1 MRGNSKKVSR
11 DLLTPEKHAG
21 RKSGSSVEERT
32 AGLIESEKF
41 LQSVIDGI
49 RDGIKIIDQNYKV
62 LLANRASQVLTG
74 KSQDELVG
82 GQCYKEFYCF
92 DGPCHFCVT
101 PRTFA
106 TGEPGHTSYRFIAE
120 DGSEKF
126 VEIYTYPITDGLGR
140 VDKVIEIARDVTE
153 QKRLEE
159 QLVRSEKLASVG
171 ELASGVAHE
180 IRNPLTGIRL
190 GIDALTLEPNIAE
203 SESNLKIIKKMLK
216 DIGRLENVVSQLL
229 NFTKKRGLKLESADV
244 NKVLSDALLLVE
256 GQARS
261 HDIAIVKD
269 YADDLKPITMDA
281 NQIQQVFLNIV
292 LNALQAMP
300 GGGEL
305 YLSTR
310 FADSW
315 KGYKDDALRPG
326 VVVVCRDTGWGI
338 PERNKDKIFDPFF
351 STKELG
357 TGLGLSISLKILEDH
372 HGAIKVDS
380 QEGKGTI
387 VTIFLP
393 ARG

>member
-1 MRGNSKKVSR
+1 
-11 DLLTPEKHAG
+11 
-21 RKSGSSVEERT
+21 
-32 AGLIESEKF
+32 
-41 LQSVIDGI
+41 
-49 RDGIKIIDQNYKV
+49 
-62 LLANRASQVLTG
+62 
-74 KSQDELVG
+74 
-82 GQCYKEFYCF
+82 
-92 DGPCHFCVT
+92 
-101 PRTFA
+101 
-106 TGEPGHTSYRFIAE
+106 
-120 DGSEKF
+120 
-126 VEIYTYPITDGLGR
+126 
-140 VDKVIEIARDVTE
+140 
-153 QKRLEE
+153 
-159 QLVRSEKLASVG
+159 VG

-244 NKVLSDALLLVE
+244 NKVLGDALLLVE

-261 HDIAIVKD
+261 HGIAIVKD
-269 YADDLKPITMDA
+269 YADDLKPITMDV

-300 GGGEL
+300 VGGEL

-310 FADSW
+310 FVESW
-315 KGYKDDALRPG
+315 KGYKEGAGMPG
-326 VVVVCRDTGWGI
+326 VVVVCRDTGCGI
-338 PERNKDKIFDPFF
+338 PERSKDKIFDPFF
-351 STKELG
+351 STKERG

-380 QEGKGTI
+380 QEGKGTT